1 MKKWFSMKKR
11 NLYRKIQSNQNVP
24 QKADRERITIGS
36 FLAHRFGLMIF
47 MRGVFVKRVRK
58 MSATTF
64 SIFWIFTK
72 FDAFGVQ
79 NDEIG
84 V

>member
-1 MKKWFSMKKR
+1 MKRWNIDWKNTVNSILPKKV
-11 NLYRKIQSNQNVP
+11 Y
-24 QKADRERITIGS
+24 RERITIGS

-72 FDAFGVQ
+72 FDAFGVR